1 MILID
6 IDQKDINYVGFKQ
19 NKHNGNENSKVKS
32 KIFHISINLYLKK
45 QMNAQGVQDFLFYI
59 HFVTNNNSPTYRWKR
74 FYEILGIMRVYSL
87 FFEVPI
93 PNALWKKKPK
103 KHAVPR
109 LYLNILWLYH
119 AKITDIPVRYHQCCK
134 KFLAQMLE
142 YQSFLQV
149 STIKKWILK
158 NSSL

>member
-1 MILID
+1 MLVLNKTNAMVTKIL
-6 IDQKDINYVGFKQ
+6 K
-19 NKHNGNENSKVKS
+19 KS

-45 QMNAQGVQDFLFYI
+45 QMNAQGVQDFLFHI

-74 FYEILGIMRVYSL
+74 FYEILAIMRVYSL
-87 FFEVPI
+87 FYLFLFFWSTHTKYVLGK
-93 PNALWKKKPK
+93 NSQK

-109 LYLNILWLYH
+109 LYLNILWLYQ
-119 AKITDIPVRYHQCCK
+119 AQITDIPVRYHQCCK